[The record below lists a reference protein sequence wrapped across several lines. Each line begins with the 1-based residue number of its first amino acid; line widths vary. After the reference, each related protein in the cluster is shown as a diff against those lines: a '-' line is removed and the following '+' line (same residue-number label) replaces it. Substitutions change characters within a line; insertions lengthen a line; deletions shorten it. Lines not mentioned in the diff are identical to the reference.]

1 MKHKTKLLFLSLLL
15 LITLAACGGADQ
27 EDSAEIAAIETAEFG
42 NIVSASGKV
51 MPVRWA
57 EMSFETGGRI
67 VAIVEEGNQ
76 IEAGEILA
84 VVEASDLEQ
93 AVFQALAVLDA
104 AEANLSLAKS
114 GARSED
120 LAAAEGV
127 KKQAEGRVAAA
138 LASLAQTE
146 NNSGA
151 EVKSAEA
158 GLAQAQAHYK
168 TAVAELGRAQAELG
182 RVHAG
187 PREEEIVMYEAR
199 VNQAQSEFLISEQLH
214 FENFIDKEIGGGGE
228 ERARYQRE
236 SDRNARIAAQA
247 ELDLVKA
254 GSANQEIAAAAAAV
268 RAAQAQVDMAAA
280 GVSAAEVVLQQ
291 AQSNDAEI
299 AIVQAQVEIAEGELQ
314 QAQAELDCLSN
325 GKTAEEIA
333 VLEADVA
340 KVKAALAQAEAALES
355 TFIRA
360 PFAGTVGNVR
370 YHSGEVA
377 LPGAPVL
384 ALGDTST
391 LRIETTDLNEVD
403 AAQITIDSPVTLSF
417 DAFPGMTHEGS
428 IVRLAPMAS
437 AGQGGTNFTAII
449 EIGDPPADLRWGMT
463 AFIDVEV

>member
-1 MKHKTKLLFLSLLL
+1 MKHKTKLLLLSLLL
-15 LITLAACGGADQ
+15 LITLAACGGANQ
-27 EDSAEIAAIETAEFG
+27 EDSAEIAAIDTADFG

-57 EMSFETGGRI
+57 DMSFETGGRI
-67 VAIVEEGNQ
+67 LNVVEEGDQ
-76 IEAGEILA
+76 VDAGEILA
-84 VVEASDLEQ
+84 LVEASDLEQ
-93 AVFQALAVLDA
+93 AVLQAVAELAA

-120 LAAAEGV
+120 LTAAEGV

-138 LASLAQTE
+138 MGSLAQTE

-151 EVKSAEA
+151 EVKSAAA
-158 GLAQAQAHYK
+158 GLAQAQANYE

-182 RVHAG
+182 RVQAG
-187 PREEEIVMYEAR
+187 PREEEIAMYQAR

-254 GSANQEIAAAAAAV
+254 GSAGQEIAAAAAAV
-268 RAAQAQVDMAAA
+268 RAAQAQVDVAAA
-280 GVSAAEVVLQQ
+280 GVSAAEVVLEQ
-291 AQSNDAEI
+291 AQASDAAVAI
-299 AIVQAQVEIAEGELQ
+299 AQAEVQIAQGELQ
-314 QAQAELDCLSN
+314 QAQAELDRLSN

-340 KVKAALAQAEAALES
+340 RTKAALSQAEAALES
-355 TFIRA
+355 TIIRA
-360 PFAGTVGNVR
+360 PFAGTIGNVR

-377 LPGAPVL
+377 LPGAAVL
-384 ALGDTST
+384 ALGDTSS

-403 AAQITIDSPVTLSF
+403 AAQITLDSPVTLSF
-417 DAFPGMTHEGS
+417 DAFPGTTREGS

-437 AGQGGTNFTAII
+437 AGQGGTNFTAIV

-463 AFIDVEV
+463 AFVDVEV